1 MRPATLSAWFEYWF
15 DDRAGKV
22 FCLVHAPNK
31 EATEVVHRE
40 PHGLTSNQVSTL
52 PMQARTGVALVLV
65 LGVTWGMLLG
75 ASAVHRIL
83 GNSGASVAIRILA
96 LILASLAVEMLVQA
110 LRVAGLTG
118 HAAA

>member
-1 MRPATLSAWFEYWF
+1 LSTASPRASRAIRSPRCRCRRGRAWPW
-15 DDRAGKV
+15 
-22 FCLVHAPNK
+22 
-31 EATEVVHRE
+31 
-40 PHGLTSNQVSTL
+40 S
-52 PMQARTGVALVLV
+52 LV